1 MFTEFFGQL
10 KELSVKDL
18 GAVSKFLG
26 MRITNDNEKGY
37 YNIDQEVT
45 ICEML
50 RDNGLEQVCSIRTPI
65 GEELCNGWEESVK
78 LVDEDRGDTAT
89 IKKFQSRMDSLL

>member
-26 MRITNDNEKGY
+26 MRVTNDNEKGY
-37 YNIDQEVT
+37 YIDQEVT

-50 RDNGLEQVCSIRTPI
+50 RDNGLEQACSTRTPI
-65 GEELCNGWEESVK
+65 GEELCNG
-78 LVDEDRGDTAT
+78 
-89 IKKFQSRMDSLL
+89 